1 MPPDRD
7 ESTRQDIVRACSS
20 IATFTAGMDA
30 DGFSTDH
37 KTQSAVLYQLANPA
51 ATVAAAG

>member
-7 ESTRQDIVRACSS
+7 ESTRQDIVRAGSS